1 MFTAPPCVNRG
12 WQAVGQAVSSAL
24 CDDPEGRGVRL
35 HAADS
40 LSCTVETS
48 DIVKQLYGSKEEGER
63 KKRNG
68 PPAGSP
74 VCHSH
79 FWDPLVP
86 VCSAAPLSAR

>member
-1 MFTAPPCVNRG
+1 MFTARPGVNRA

-35 HAADS
+35 HGADS

-63 KKRNG
+63 KEMG
-68 PPAGSP
+68 PQRGALCVTVTSGT
-74 VCHSH
+74 
-79 FWDPLVP
+79 L
-86 VCSAAPLSAR
+86 